1 MIDGAQGCVNDLVD
15 VKNIGCDFYVF
26 SGHKALGP
34 TGIGVLYG
42 KQESLEEMPPWQGGG
57 DMIKKVSFE
66 HTTYNEIPYKFEA
79 GTPNIS
85 GAIGLAEALNY
96 LSEIGLDKI
105 ISHEK
110 ATQDSYLQS
119 SENSRS

>member
-42 KQESLEEMPPWQGGG
+42 KQELLEEMPPWQGGG

-66 HTTYNEIPYKFEA
+66 HTTYNEVPYKFEA
-79 GTPNIS
+79 ALKYFRS
-85 GAIGLAEALNY
+85 HWLAEAQIIY
-96 LSEIGLDKI
+96 LK
-105 ISHEK
+105 
-110 ATQDSYLQS
+110 
-119 SENSRS
+119 

>member
-1 MIDGAQGCVNDLVD
+1 
-15 VKNIGCDFYVF
+15 
-26 SGHKALGP
+26 
-34 TGIGVLYG
+34 
-42 KQESLEEMPPWQGGG
+42 MPPWQGGG

-66 HTTYNEIPYKFEA
+66 HTTYNEVPYKFEA

-110 ATQDSYLQS
+110 KLLKIATDRAQKIRVLGL
-119 SENSRS
+119 